1 MKKLAKF
8 RFNAEALPK
17 CCPHRRGFT
26 LIELLVVIAIIAIL
40 AAMLLPALGKAKAKA
55 KRISCLSNL
64 KQFGLAT
71 MMYADE
77 NGGRLPDRGS
87 GSWVWDMSLTIAD
100 GMTRNGAQR
109 NIMYCPSYK
118 EQDNDELWGGA
129 SGFQNLGFR
138 VLGYATTF
146 PGSPSLL
153 STNINKKITPEELL
167 DTVTSVRY
175 PPPKATDRPLLA
187 DAALTMPG
195 QNNPAFRDKYRW
207 VENTAGGASKPHSS
221 PHLEKNLPAGCNI
234 AMLDGHAE
242 WRKFALILPR
252 TGGGTPPFWW

>member
-1 MKKLAKF
+1 MKILAKL
-8 RFNAEALPK
+8 RFESKVLPK
-17 CCPHRRGFT
+17 CCPRHRGFT

-71 MMYADE
+71 MLYADE
-77 NGGRLPDRGS
+77 NNGRLPDRGS

-100 GMTRNGAQR
+100 QMTRNGAQR
-109 NIMYCPSYK
+109 GIMYCPSYK

-129 SGFQNLGFR
+129 TGFQNLGFR
-138 VLGYATTF
+138 VLGYATTY

-153 STNINKKITPEELL
+153 STNINNKITPEPLV
-167 DTVTSVRY
+167 DTITGVRH
-175 PPPKATDRPLLA
+175 PAPRPTERPLLA
-187 DAALTMPG
+187 DASLTMPG
-195 QNNPAFRDKYRW
+195 QNNPAFRSQYRW
-207 VENTAGGASKPHSS
+207 TDNTAGGASKPHSS
-221 PHLEKNLPAGCNI
+221 PHLEKKNPAGCNI
-234 AMLDGHAE
+234 TMLDGHGE
-242 WRKFALILPR
+242 WRKFALMLPR